1 MPLRDTIDRLYQAA
15 PHPSN
20 GLAAAILATYGT
32 LPGYSDST
40 SMASFRSPAGTMERL
55 TWLAAG
61 YAKPGDKFH
70 AATDLAWWNRL
81 YADPNRLWGYMA
93 DMATVYDVAHPGAVL
108 PALRSDMATGAPAAM
123 REFLADAYEMLE
135 GARAKGLERAPIGV
149 PRPPLVP
156 RPPGIP
162 PGTPVPRP
170 PLPIPP
176 SNRSGLGALVVVG
189 LIIIAAKGRRR

>member
-1 MPLRDTIDRLYQAA
+1 VPLRDTIDRLYQAA
-15 PHPSN
+15 PHPTN
-20 GLAAAILATYGT
+20 GTAAAILATYGT

-55 TWLAAG
+55 MWLAAG

-70 AATDLAWWNRL
+70 AATDRAWWDRQFG
-81 YADPNRLWGYMA
+81 DPNRLWGYMA
-93 DMATVYDVAHPGAVL
+93 DMATVYDVAHPGAL
-108 PALRSDMATGAPAAM
+108 IPAFRTDMATGAPAAM

-149 PRPPLVP
+149 PKLPKVP

-162 PGTPVPRP
+162 PDVPLPRP

-176 SNRSGLGALVVVG
+176 SKGSGIGALVVVG
-189 LIIIAAKGRRR
+189 LIIMAAKGRRR